1 MGTITVRTR
10 KDDSKAYTAQIVIKQ
25 NGVTVHREAQT
36 FDRKQ
41 AANAWMDRREAELKS
56 PGGLERKE
64 DPTLGVVIDRYIE
77 ESRNPIVGT
86 RAQVLKAIKNSD
98 LGQTKCSEITPNR
111 LVTFA
116 RDLN

>member
-41 AANAWMDRREAELKS
+41 AANAWIVRREAELKS
-56 PGGLERKE
+56 PGGLGSVLNKDSHSSR
-64 DPTLGVVIDRYIE
+64 VVIQGF
-77 ESRNPIVGT
+77 PIVGELDEEAALLAE
-86 RAQVLKAIKNSD
+86 R
-98 LGQTKCSEITPNR
+98 
-111 LVTFA
+111 
-116 RDLN
+116 

>member
-41 AANAWMDRREAELKS
+41 AANAH
-56 PGGLERKE
+56 P
-64 DPTLGVVIDRYIE
+64 
-77 ESRNPIVGT
+77 
-86 RAQVLKAIKNSD
+86 KATVCCNAAK
-98 LGQTKCSEITPNR
+98 
-111 LVTFA
+111 
-116 RDLN
+116 

>member
-41 AANAWMDRREAELKS
+41 AVIADFLNRRS
-56 PGGLERKE
+56 PTKKTGSSDQSIRAAIAKTSERA
-64 DPTLGVVIDRYIE
+64 
-77 ESRNPIVGT
+77 PIFRPIRG
-86 RAQVLKAIKNSD
+86 RI
-98 LGQTKCSEITPNR
+98 R
-111 LVTFA
+111 
-116 RDLN
+116 